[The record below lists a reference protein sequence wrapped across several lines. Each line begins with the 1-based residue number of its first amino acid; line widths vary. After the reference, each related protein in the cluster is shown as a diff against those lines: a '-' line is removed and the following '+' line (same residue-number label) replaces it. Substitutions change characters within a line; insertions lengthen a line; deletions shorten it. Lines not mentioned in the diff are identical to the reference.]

1 VKRPVASTCLL
12 AVALTLLATS
22 AATARSAPD
31 SKSTT
36 IPIGLQLSFLLSQDP
51 AFRLDFVVDPP
62 GPEKVAVGRS
72 EGAVVLAVLR
82 GDTEKRATLTEY
94 VARGVQAPERL
105 QATFGKLGR
114 LSMRFRE
121 SRRRPWFG
129 KARRCRGRDRFVVR
143 RGVFVGNLRFRGE
156 GGYLN
161 IRAHRA
167 KGAIPS
173 VAAKCRHGHRPR
185 GAHSS
190 SIFDGTFSGL
200 LATKRNGV
208 NATVFAAASFR
219 DELAYIAQREESR
232 GRLSIF
238 RTAIFVGHG
247 DLPLNETVTAGRFAP
262 PAPFHGS
269 GHYRAAA
276 DGSTT
281 WTGDLSVDFLGAPR
295 FPLAGPGFETSLEAG
310 F

>member
-1 VKRPVASTCLL
+1 MKRPTVATCLL
-12 AVALTLLATS
+12 ALALALLAAS
-22 AATARSAPD
+22 PATARSAPD
-31 SKSTT
+31 SKATT
-36 IPIGLQLSFLLSQDP
+36 IPIGLQLSFLLAQNP
-51 AFRLDFVVDPP
+51 AFDLGFIIDPP
-62 GPEKVAVGRS
+62 GPEKVAVGSS

-82 GDTEKRATLTEY
+82 GDPEKRAALTEY
-94 VARGVQAPERL
+94 VARGVQTPERL
-105 QATFGKLGR
+105 QASFGKFGR

-129 KARRCRGRDRFVVR
+129 KARRCRGRDRFVLR

-173 VAAKCRHGHRPR
+173 LAAKCRHRHRHL

-190 SIFDGTFSGL
+190 SIFDDTFSGL
-200 LATKRNGV
+200 LATRRNGV
-208 NATVFAAASFR
+208 NATAFGAASFR
-219 DELAYIAQREESR
+219 DDLVYVAQREEGR
-232 GRLSIF
+232 GRLSVF

-247 DLPLNETVTAGRFAP
+247 DLPLNESVTAGRFSP

-276 DGSTT
+276 DGSTS
-281 WTGDLSVDFLGAPR
+281 WTGNLSVDFLGAPR
-295 FPLAGPGFETSLEAG
+295 FPLAGAGFETSLEAG